1 MRVVVGDASLQFLEK
16 VGDRFVAF
24 TNCGK
29 PKQALVLIRW
39 AEQALAPDHSSRGS
53 PAAAAAKQPFAHNC
67 WEARGGGVVLRDE
80 DAANEYASHC

>member
-1 MRVVVGDASLQFLEK
+1 MQFLEK

-24 TNCGK
+24 TNCGN

-39 AEQALAPDHSSRGS
+39 AEQALAPDHSSQTT
-53 PAAAAAKQPFAHNC
+53 AKQPFAHNC